1 MPKKLYTS
9 VPPHYE
15 VCLHA
20 DCPKADV
27 CLHQIA
33 CQKLLSEQTFL
44 HLINPKLCKKNA
56 RCQFFRD
63 GTPMR
68 FAKGFTGF
76 QKQMYPEQYAEFSSM
91 LKSEFGRTPYYERR
105 RGARVLSPTEQS
117 LIIKA
122 LQQVGVKE
130 KLEFD
135 AYENVINWYD

>member
-9 VPPHYE
+9 VPPRYE

-33 CQKLLSEQTFL
+33 YQKLLTGQTFL
-44 HLINPKLCKKNA
+44 HLINPKLCKKKG
-56 RCQFFRD
+56 RCPFYRNC
-63 GTPMR
+63 TPMK
-68 FAKGFTGF
+68 FARGFKGF
-76 QKQMYPEQYAEFSSM
+76 QKRMYPDQYAEFSSM
-91 LKSEFGRTPYYERR
+91 LKSKFGHTPYFERR
-105 RGARVLSPTEQS
+105 RGERVLSPTEQT
-117 LIIKA
+117 LIINA

-135 AYENVINWYD
+135 AYENIINWYD